1 MGDALSVPFI
11 VSWQESIL
19 GVLDNPRVIVIT
31 IKTSKLR
38 LDVNKIE
45 CTKFIL
51 ILLLQT
57 AELTYAGK
65 AVLVRCRQAGIEMQC
80 TLWHHIRVLEG
91 YVWLYPWVII
101 GLNLPVVVLNA
112 QDQVIALS
120 SLESSDLFG
129 WWWRIHCLPTTHLK
143 NKTKINFF
151 DSF

>member
-65 AVLVRCRQAGIEMQC
+65 AVLVRCRQGYWNAMHTLTSYQGTGGVRLIIPLGYHWFKLTCSGSECAGSSDSPVIPWI
-80 TLWHHIRVLEG
+80 LPLIRLMMDES
-91 YVWLYPWVII
+91 
-101 GLNLPVVVLNA
+101 
-112 QDQVIALS
+112 LS
-120 SLESSDLFG
+120 SNQA
-129 WWWRIHCLPTTHLK
+129 LK